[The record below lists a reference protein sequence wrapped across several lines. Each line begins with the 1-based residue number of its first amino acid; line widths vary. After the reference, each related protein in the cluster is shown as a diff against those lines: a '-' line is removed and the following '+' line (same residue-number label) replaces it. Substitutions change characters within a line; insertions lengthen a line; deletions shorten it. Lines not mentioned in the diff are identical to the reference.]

1 MGKFDI
7 LLSRQREKSS
17 LHLHSAVA
25 GCPNRSYRAALC
37 FLTHPGGMEMM
48 RERWTWLSQIID
60 GNDKRKVGKAEVEGR
75 RGLMQNGS
83 SESQQQWRLS
93 EPFVSM
99 RYADTAQASR
109 KLLARIDIL

>member
-1 MGKFDI
+1 
-7 LLSRQREKSS
+7 
-17 LHLHSAVA
+17 
-25 GCPNRSYRAALC
+25 
-37 FLTHPGGMEMM
+37 MEMM

-109 KLLARIDIL
+109 KLLARIDILVRPDREKPISPEDYNCDCTA